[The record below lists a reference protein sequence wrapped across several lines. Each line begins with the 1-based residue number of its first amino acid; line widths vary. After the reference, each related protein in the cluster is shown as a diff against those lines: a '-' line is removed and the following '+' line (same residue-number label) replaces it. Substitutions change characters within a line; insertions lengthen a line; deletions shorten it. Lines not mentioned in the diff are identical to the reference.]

1 MVLLMCLAVCS
12 RFSLFSS
19 ILGYGIIFG
28 MRQGLT
34 SFLIL
39 VLGSGSLLKMDA
51 SSRTGYT

>member
-34 SFLIL
+34 SFSIL